1 MLDHKDN
8 TMKALVL
15 IAAAMMIA
23 GCASV
28 PMAGGDQDARAKSFA
43 VAPGKANVYVYRN
56 EILGAALKLQVTF
69 DGQVVGD
76 TAAKSYFALE
86 VAPGRHTLAS
96 QSDGNGILE
105 LNTVAGKNYFVWQ
118 EVKMGI
124 LSGGSKLQVVD
135 DTTGRAG
142 VNECSLIV
150 AANGLSAAPAAV
162 SAPAA
167 SPAEASAPAPV
178 AAPSAA
184 PAAAPATAAVAPAP
198 SAPAAAVPGLPGVQM
213 PVYKQSPSA
222 AGKPVA
228 RGKFEFEAESAAM
241 ASGCKTADGARP
253 LATLIDTGGGFEV
266 FDVKCVNKS
275 VKVRCESF
283 GCAVN

>member
-150 AANGLSAAPAAV
+150 AANGLSAAPAAA

-167 SPAEASAPAPV
+167 SPAEASARLAQD
-178 AAPSAA
+178 
-184 PAAAPATAAVAPAP
+184 TQRW
-198 SAPAAAVPGLPGVQM
+198 GE
-213 PVYKQSPSA
+213 
-222 AGKPVA
+222 VA
-228 RGKFEFEAESAAM
+228 RRIQLRL
-241 ASGCKTADGARP
+241 D
-253 LATLIDTGGGFEV
+253 
-266 FDVKCVNKS
+266 
-275 VKVRCESF
+275 
-283 GCAVN
+283 